1 MDTSTI
7 QRRIAMIEKLSQEI
21 KIAKDALKQTLDDD
35 AQYKTVNDEAK
46 QSIQKKKVIKDQI
59 WAQPANRALL
69 EDVKV
74 NAEEIATLQ
83 DILNA
88 ELVEYAQKNNTDE
101 IEDES
106 GNIIKFKIIARLKAR
121 GYVEQP

>member
-7 QRRIAMIEKLSQEI
+7 QRRIGMIEKLQQEI
-21 KIAKDALKQTLDDD
+21 KIAKDALRQTLEDDG
-35 AQYKTVNDEAK
+35 QYKSVNEEAK
-46 QSIQKKKVIKDQI
+46 QATQKKKVIKDQI
-59 WAQPANRALL
+59 WNQPANRALL

-74 NAEEIATLQ
+74 NTEEINTLQ

-88 ELVEYAQKNNTDE
+88 ELVDYAQKNNTDE

-106 GNIIKFKIIARLKAR
+106 GNIIKFKIVAKLKPR